1 MNFLPKTNNISEDQL
16 NRNRKRKSNE
26 PGVCNYEFFN
36 KIRKKLNIHF
46 DNNYNEFC
54 SFCNEHSIHH
64 NSKYSEKLCDCLC
77 NLCQKF
83 EVHIKNANESRNLM
97 RKDSKTTENRNDSEV
112 ILSADMQKSLLFP
125 IIRVKDNYF
134 TEKLTSFNQ
143 TFAELGENN
152 DAFCLLSFD
161 AKISK
166 GANEFVNFYLQV
178 LKSPKYSD
186 KKSITFYVDNCY
198 YQNKNYI
205 LFTNLLLIIN
215 DPTIAFD
222 EILFIYLEKGHIFMS
237 ADGIHGDITRQMR
250 KNKNIYTFDQF
261 VKVIENSRKKIS
273 IKTLIH
279 KDILIFQRME
289 KQNLSKNF
297 KLNDIKQCLFK
308 KNCFEMKVKFSHSF
322 DQPFIS
328 KDILKP
334 KYKRMISDSF
344 QKNNSFISKINVQ
357 KKPKGLSS
365 DMLNAI
371 KNNYSVIPMNYMSFF
386 DSLYVNDI

>member
-1 MNFLPKTNNISEDQL
+1 
-16 NRNRKRKSNE
+16 
-26 PGVCNYEFFN
+26 
-36 KIRKKLNIHF
+36 
-46 DNNYNEFC
+46 
-54 SFCNEHSIHH
+54 
-64 NSKYSEKLCDCLC
+64 
-77 NLCQKF
+77 
-83 EVHIKNANESRNLM
+83 M

-134 TEKLTSFNQ
+134 TEKLTLFNQ

-152 DAFCLLSFD
+152 DALCLISFD
-161 AKISK
+161 AEISK

-215 DPTIAFD
+215 DPIIAFD
-222 EILFIYLEKGHIFMS
+222 EILFIYLEKGHTFMS

-250 KNKNIYTFDQF
+250 KHKNIYTFDQF

-289 KQNLSKNF
+289 KQYLSKNF
-297 KLNDIKQCLFK
+297 KLNDMKQCLFRK
-308 KNCFEMKVKFSHSF
+308 GCFEMNVKFSHSV

-334 KYKRMISDSF
+334 KYKKMISDSF
-344 QKNNSFISKINVQ
+344 QKNNSLISKINVQ

-365 DMLNAI
+365 DKLNAI
-371 KNNYSVIPMNYMSFF
+371 KNNYSVIPINYVFF
-386 DSLYVNDI
+386 